1 MSTPAP
7 FDVVEA
13 SLEQIQKALI
23 TGSVTSVEL
32 VAQYLRRI
40 SIYDCRG
47 ICLNSVP
54 VINQNVLE
62 EAVDSDDRRTAG
74 ECLGPLDGIPYTVK
88 DSFKVKGMTVANG
101 SPAFQHLVSTE
112 DAFTVQ
118 ALRQAGAVLLGKT
131 NMPPMAA
138 GGMQRGVYGRAE
150 SPYNP
155 KYLAAAFGS
164 GSSNGSAVSTSA
176 SFAAFGL
183 GEETVSSGR
192 SPASN
197 NSLVAYTPSRGNIS
211 VRGNWPLYS
220 LCDVVVPHTR
230 SMADLFAVLD
240 VISKPDSITR
250 GDFWRHQ
257 TLTTLPKPWPNRPK
271 SFYDLKNGPP
281 LQNLRI
287 AAPEMYTQGTSGA
300 VNNMGVFVSASV
312 QELWGRAKADLEA
325 LGAQVIPVADF
336 PPITKYEFHTK
347 PSSNDT
353 LGLPQGWKL
362 VERGQLPALAWEE
375 FLSDNNDPNLKTIH
389 GVDPKLMWPLID
401 PKDPQMCFANPENA
415 VHWANL
421 SGYLTEMADHAPQIT
436 SQYQMPGLKD
446 AIVALEEMRKTLFE
460 DWMAANKF
468 DFVAF
473 PAAGDVGHADSDVS
487 MESAR
492 HSWLN
497 GVKYSNGN
505 QALRHLGIPS
515 ITVPMGVIDDKQM
528 PVGMTILGRAY
539 DDVDILRLGYLY
551 EQASKRRSAPP
562 LTPSLPYG
570 VEARVG
576 ANAQLGQQPRPRL
589 HIEKC
594 TLKYD
599 DSTDLVQ
606 VSVEGLISMDRDPN
620 ASETLR
626 PELQISL
633 DGELVS
639 PEDIDVESVTRT
651 SPSEPSCTFSTRLS
665 RPAPPPKE
673 MRNTVHEGI
682 ARGKVIVVV
691 LATVGNSKPSGWFG
705 LLG

>member
-13 SLEQIQKALI
+13 SLDRIQKALT
-23 TGSVTSVEL
+23 TGSVTSVQL
-32 VAQYLRRI
+32 VAQYLQRI

-47 ICLNSVP
+47 ISLNSVP
-54 VINQNVLE
+54 VINPNVFD
-62 EAVDSDDRRTAG
+62 EAADSDDRRTAG
-74 ECLGPLDGIPYTVK
+74 ECFGPLDGIPYTVK

-101 SPAFQHLVSTE
+101 SPAFQQLVSTE

-118 ALRQAGAVLLGKT
+118 ALRQAGTVLLGKT

-197 NSLVAYTPSRGNIS
+197 NALVAYTPSRGNIS

-220 LCDVVVPHTR
+220 LCDVVVPLTR
-230 SMADLFAVLD
+230 SVADLFGVLD
-240 VISKPDSITR
+240 VISKPDSVTR

-281 LQNLRI
+281 LENLRI
-287 AAPEMYTQGTSGA
+287 AAPEMYTQGMSGA
-300 VNNMGVFVSASV
+300 VNKMGVFVSASV

-325 LGAQVIPVADF
+325 LGAQVIPMADF
-336 PPITKYEFHTK
+336 PLVTKYEAQIK
-347 PSSNDT
+347 LNSNDT
-353 LGLPQGWKL
+353 LGLPQGWKMM
-362 VERGQLPALAWEE
+362 ERGQLPALAWEE
-375 FLSDNNDPNLKTIH
+375 FLRDNDDPNLKTLH
-389 GVDPKLMWPLID
+389 SVDPKLIWPLTD
-401 PKDPQMCFANPENA
+401 PKDPQVCFANPENS

-421 SGYLTEMADHAPQIT
+421 SRYLTEMAAHAPHIT

-446 AIVALEEMRKTLFE
+446 AVVALEEMRKTLFE
-460 DWMAANKF
+460 DWMATNKF

-473 PAAGDVGHADSDVS
+473 PAAGDVGLADADVS
-487 MESAR
+487 MDSAR
-492 HSWLN
+492 HSWTN

-515 ITVPMGVIDDKQM
+515 ITVPMGVIDDKEM
-528 PVGMTILGRAY
+528 PVGLTILGRAY

-562 LTPSLPYG
+562 LTPSLPYSLKACVG
-570 VEARVG
+570 V
-576 ANAQLGQQPRPRL
+576 NIQLGQQPRPRL

-594 TLKYD
+594 TLED
-599 DSTDLVQ
+599 DDGAGLVH
-606 VSVEGLISMDRDPN
+606 VSVEGLVTVVRDSN
-620 ASETLR
+620 TSAAFK
-626 PELQISL
+626 PELQISI
-633 DGELVS
+633 DGEPVS
-639 PEDIDVESVTRT
+639 PEDIDVESVTGA
-651 SPSEPSCTFSTRLS
+651 SPSESSHAFSIRVS
-665 RPAPPPKE
+665 RSAPPPRDK
-673 MRNTVHEGI
+673 RNAVHAGI
-682 ARGKVIVVV
+682 ARDKVMAVV